1 MKEKKKGKE
10 KILSSRLRRNK
21 DQEEELKV
29 I

>member
-10 KILSSRLRRNK
+10 KNLSSRLRRNK

>member
-10 KILSSRLRRNK
+10 KISSSRLRRNK